1 LMAERVAVIGGTG
14 DLGFGLAL
22 RWTLAGLDVVIGSRQ
37 LDRARD
43 AAARLE
49 RRVLE
54 ENERRNLSVTPRV
67 RGLENPA
74 AAEVGDVV
82 LVAVPFSG
90 VVPIYK
96 SIAEHLRPDAT
107 IVDATVPVEASLGGK
122 ATHVFGVWEGSA
134 AQLGQAFLPRGTK
147 MCAAFHTLASG
158 AVGDLERPLDGD
170 VLVCGGKE
178 AKGAARRLVEMVE
191 GLRYVDAGPL
201 ENARIVEPITALL
214 IGINHRYG
222 TDRAGIRITGLPDE
236 N

>member
-1 LMAERVAVIGGTG
+1 MAERVAVIGGTG

-22 RWTLAGLDVVIGSRQ
+22 RWTMAGMDVVIGSRE

-54 ENERRNLSVTPRV
+54 ENEQRSLSVTPRV

-74 AAEVGDVV
+74 AAAAGDVV

-90 VVPIYK
+90 IVPIYK
-96 SIAEHLRPDAT
+96 SIAEHLRPDA
-107 IVDATVPVEASLGGK
+107 IIIDATVPVEASLGGK

-134 AQLGQAFLPRGTK
+134 AQLGQAFLPKGTK

-158 AVGDLERPLDGD
+158 AVGDLGRPLDGD
-170 VLVCGGKE
+170 VLVCGGRE
-178 AKGAARRLVEMVE
+178 AKGAVRRLVEMVE

-214 IGINHRYG
+214 IGINRRYG